1 MRLLL
6 DQNVSHRLA
15 ASLTHTF
22 LESTQVGWLGPGEAD
37 DLIIWEL
44 AQREGYAT
52 VTHDADFEAY
62 SVLAGGSTGDLAA
75 VWQSTQGRDTGKIN
89 VAHGC
94 DRARRGRPCRVV
106 CRNLLENICKGTVE
120 NRK

>member
-1 MRLLL
+1 MKLLL

-22 LESTQVGWLGPGEAD
+22 LESTQVGWLGLGEAD

-62 SVLAGGSTGDLAA
+62 SVLAGAPRVIWPRCGNQPKAVILEKLMSHTEVIERDEGDPA
-75 VWQSTQGRDTGKIN
+75 VQLSGLIRSN
-89 VAHGC
+89 FEV
-94 DRARRGRPCRVV
+94 
-106 CRNLLENICKGTVE
+106 N
-120 NRK
+120 